1 VDAEV
6 DVAVVGGGVVG
17 CAVASA
23 LARANRS
30 VLLLEGGP
38 RLGDGV
44 TSRNSGVIHGGLY
57 YPPQS
62 LKARACVRGNALL
75 YEWAAARGVPHA
87 RPGKLV
93 IARDAADV
101 PDLEALEANARASE
115 APGVELVPAAFVRA
129 REPAVP
135 AAAALWCPRT
145 GIVDAVELT
154 RSLAADATEHG
165 ALVLTQA
172 RVRAIARRGPAYELD
187 TARGPVRAERV
198 VNAAGLHADEVAA
211 LAGVNRYQVHPW
223 RGDYFRF
230 TPSTPYRHL
239 VYPVRRRGA
248 PGLGVHL
255 TLDLAGRC
263 RLGPDVEHVARKDD
277 YSPREDKLPAFLA
290 AARAL
295 FGEVRADQL
304 AYDGCGIRP
313 KLRAP
318 SDPDEKDFV
327 LSEDL
332 PGFVNLVGIESP
344 GLTAAL
350 ALAERVAALLA

>member
-1 VDAEV
+1 MDAEV

-23 LARANRS
+23 LARTNRS

-44 TSRNSGVIHGGLY
+44 TSRNSGVIHSGLY

-211 LAGVNRYQVHPW
+211 LAGVNRYQVHPVW
-223 RGDYFRF
+223 GLTGLVGPVVGVHGIDVVEDAPLMLVFRLRRLVASRRVF
-230 TPSTPYRHL
+230 RVDSLQGNKAHSADRAVSRFFRDVGRVHGAAVLLCLRRWHRHWL
-239 VYPVRRRGA
+239 RVLSRCDPIATTGQHRRKQESEDKVLHFCASPWFNPFFA
-248 PGLGVHL
+248 PG
-255 TLDLAGRC
+255 
-263 RLGPDVEHVARKDD
+263 
-277 YSPREDKLPAFLA
+277 
-290 AARAL
+290 
-295 FGEVRADQL
+295 
-304 AYDGCGIRP
+304 
-313 KLRAP
+313 P
-318 SDPDEKDFV
+318 SR
-327 LSEDL
+327 
-332 PGFVNLVGIESP
+332 G
-344 GLTAAL
+344 
-350 ALAERVAALLA
+350 